1 MDMEQLAAGHIQIMP
16 GCQADWETADLSW
29 SHGESPHPLGF
40 SLCLEKKTEVI
51 LHVCKAQGHGV
62 PMAKGI

>member
-51 LHVCKAQGHGV
+51 LHVCKA
-62 PMAKGI
+62 